1 MSSRSQSIT
10 KSPNQQLARVSIHR
24 LTKRQEIV
32 KYFSA
37 HFGVRLSSTGLH
49 ARFGSSFSNRVSEIN
64 HDSDCP
70 ITIQNETTF
79 VQELEQSVYWINREC
94 SLASSGRTMSNST
107 TYFREANPIPG
118 STERRR
124 AMKSGKRA
132 PRLVRDASA
141 PMAALAEIGNDLR
154 EVEPNIELSPSAIL

>member
-49 ARFGSSFSNRVSEIN
+49 ARFGSSFRSRVSEIN

-79 VQELEQSVYWINREC
+79 VQELEQSVYWSQPRVLSRKFRQNDEQQYD
-94 SLASSGRTMSNST
+94 LFSGGQSDTR
-107 TYFREANPIPG
+107 
-118 STERRR
+118 
-124 AMKSGKRA
+124 
-132 PRLVRDASA
+132 VD
-141 PMAALAEIGNDLR
+141 
-154 EVEPNIELSPSAIL
+154 